1 MSGQIRHT
9 NAAPFRSV
17 RHSLAARAILFS
29 LAAMAVTAFRAAPAS
44 ADELTLPRVDVG
56 FYIQPQLKSVQD
68 SDVGD
73 DEDGFGLRRFRVMF
87 TTERPLACWKLA
99 LKSEIEVFPNFTAQD
114 AYVELSGATVFG
126 ALRFDLGQ
134 FKAPFSR
141 QTLVSDSRLQLVE
154 KAQITT
160 LAPDRQIGFQ
170 ASATLPYSEVTLGIF
185 NGEGKNTVD
194 NQDENFEYVGRVTV
208 RPLGQDAK
216 LMESAFQ
223 GVQLEVSGSIAHNR
237 RFKAT
242 GDQIVDYY
250 GVDGFAAWEGA
261 SLAAEYLIAKTTFEE
276 GAVSSTPFDA
286 NGFYVQGGYLL
297 PLPGW
302 AWRRFELAARLEEV
316 DRNDTVPIQQP
327 GNPEQSQRYYT
338 IGASYYHAK
347 HDLKV
352 QLQASHIVEVE
363 DRTAGGQDASYDN
376 DSVLLQ
382 VTYRQ

>member
-1 MSGQIRHT
+1 
-9 NAAPFRSV
+9 V
-17 RHSLAARAILFS
+17 RHSLAARAVLLS
-29 LAAMAVTAFRAAPAS
+29 LAAAGVTALGAAPAS
-44 ADELTLPRVDVG
+44 AEELTLPRVDVG
-56 FYIQPQLKSVQD
+56 FYLQPQLKAVQN
-68 SDVGD
+68 SAAGD
-73 DEDGFGLRRFRVMF
+73 DEDGFGVRRFRLLF
-87 TTERPLACWKLA
+87 STERPLACWKLA
-99 LKSEIEVFPNFTAQD
+99 LRSEIEVFPNFTAQD
-114 AYVELSGATVFG
+114 AYLELAGPTVFG

-134 FKAPFSR
+134 FKTPFSR

-185 NGEGKNTVD
+185 NGDGKNTVD

-237 RFKAT
+237 RFKMT
-242 GDQIVDYY
+242 GDQIVDTY

-338 IGASYYHAK
+338 IGASYYHAQ

-352 QLQASHIVEVE
+352 QLQASHIVEIE
-363 DRTAGGQDASYDN
+363 DRTAAGQDASYAN